1 MKCRFID
8 TGFNDAFTNMAIDEA
23 LLSECKI
30 PTLRVYSWIPKSV
43 SVGYNQDINKEVNL
57 VYCRENNINIV
68 RRITGG
74 KAVLHDKEITY
85 SFIVPENANLLP
97 IEINDSYRVI
107 AKALITALKKL
118 NINAEIKKI
127 PERIKTPI
135 CFNSSN
141 WYELLVNKKKISGS
155 AQRRIDGKV
164 IQHGPVLIDF
174 DYKQNYSV
182 FKTDNKF
189 DTLENLQL
197 RITSLNRELKT
208 SKNLNSIY
216 LDLKAA
222 IKIGFKDNFNL
233 EMFNDSLTSMEVG
246 LSEKLIKE
254 KYSTEEWNYQ
264 ILTKTI

>member
-30 PTLRVYSWIPKSV
+30 PTLRVYSWFPKSV
-43 SVGYNQDINKEVNL
+43 SVGYNQDINKEINVD
-57 VYCRENNINIV
+57 YCKKNDIDIV
-68 RRITGG
+68 RRLTGG

-97 IEINDSYRVI
+97 VEINESFKII
-107 AKALITALKKL
+107 ANALIIALKKFD
-118 NINAEIKKI
+118 INAEIKKV

-141 WYELLVNKKKISGS
+141 WYEILVGNKKISGS
-155 AQRRIDGKV
+155 AQRRIEGKV
-164 IQHGPVLIDF
+164 LQHGPVLIDF
-174 DYKQNYSV
+174 DYKQNYAV
-182 FKTDNKF
+182 FKTDNRL
-189 DTLENLQL
+189 DTLENLKL

-208 SKNLNSIY
+208 GKNLDSIY
-216 LDLKAA
+216 LNLKDA

-246 LSEKLIKE
+246 LSEKLLKE
-254 KYSTEEWNYQ
+254 KYSAEEWNHQ